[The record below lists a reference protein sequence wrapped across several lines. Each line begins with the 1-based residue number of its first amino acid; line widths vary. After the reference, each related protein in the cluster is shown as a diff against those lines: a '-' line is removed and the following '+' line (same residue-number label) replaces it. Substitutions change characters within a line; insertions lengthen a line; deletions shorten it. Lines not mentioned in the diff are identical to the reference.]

1 MGAGKGCPSAAFSVL
16 VLVFVGLAR
25 FANANS
31 PCKYLH
37 RSPQAGFLRTASY
50 PKKTPTTRPPFFRPC
65 CTSTRPI
72 STMAFPSSTSSFASS
87 ACFTWV
93 ADYEII
99 LQSSS
104 ASIATSTFNSNGN
117 NEATVTSPTIFL
129 PPNVNAATTA
139 LSPLPEPTWSSPH
152 PNNPLAKLWTI
163 RRRLD
168 SDSSNKHILAGMAG
182 LPTPTTL
189 DAQARPF
196 LLADSVLE
204 QDKKVCHLLLRGLGG
219 DNSEASV
226 PDEKEV
232 EHVSW
237 VDNHGHDLLAPTSK
251 GLPRPLVHGLNI
263 LHKGAGILVR
273 DEQKRVFVHQRAAH
287 KRIFPSMYD
296 MFVGGVSL
304 FGEDT
309 RETAGRELKE
319 ELGFGREGGEEKE
332 EAFRFLFHVL
342 IETSYNRCFVD
353 VYEYVVQAVGEGGKL
368 RLDPEEVQWG
378 EWVTMEEV
386 KRRVAL
392 NGQEGQWTFV
402 PDGLLV
408 WRALVQ
414 AQGGEEGVV

>member
-1 MGAGKGCPSAAFSVL
+1 M
-16 VLVFVGLAR
+16 
-25 FANANS
+25 
-31 PCKYLH
+31 
-37 RSPQAGFLRTASY
+37 AS
-50 PKKTPTTRPPFFRPC
+50 
-65 CTSTRPI
+65 
-72 STMAFPSSTSSFASS
+72 PSSTYSFTSS
-87 ACFTWV
+87 AFFTWV
-93 ADYEII
+93 ADYEINLQSSN

-104 ASIATSTFNSNGN
+104 ASIAPPTFNSNGN
-117 NEATVTSPTIFL
+117 DETTVTSPTILL
-129 PPNVNAATTA
+129 PPNVTAAATDLHP
-139 LSPLPEPTWSSPH
+139 LSEPTLSSPP
-152 PNNPLAKLWTI
+152 PNKPLAKLWTI

-168 SDSSNKHILAGMAG
+168 SNSSIKHTLAGIAG
-182 LPTPTTL
+182 IAIPTTS
-189 DAQARPF
+189 DAQPRPF

-204 QDKKVCHLLLRGLGG
+204 QDKNVCKLLLRGLGG
-219 DNSEASV
+219 DNSEAPVS
-226 PDEKEV
+226 DEKEV

-237 VDNHGHDLLAPTSK
+237 VDNHGHDLLSLTSK
-251 GLPRPLVHGLNI
+251 GLPRPLVHRLNI

-287 KRIFPSMYD
+287 KRLFPSMYD

-319 ELGFGREGGEEKE
+319 ELGFWREGGEGNE

-353 VYEYVVQAVGEGGKL
+353 VYEYVVHTGEEGGKV
-368 RLDPEEVQWG
+368 RLDSEEVQWG
-378 EWVTMEEV
+378 EWATMEEV

-392 NGQEGQWTFV
+392 DGQEGQWTFV